1 MQADPE
7 HAADGGAAPR
17 PVSGVPPQD
26 LLVLILLGVGL
37 ILLATTV
44 PVFRPY
50 DGSPYSLVGWLT
62 YAWDHSPDSRH
73 GAIVPLIAAWLV
85 WRKRGELA
93 ALPRE
98 GTWLGVAVAMFGAAL
113 FWLGWKGDIHYVN
126 YMAYLVIVAGLILAH
141 FGARWLHSLLFA
153 GSFLLFA
160 MPMPFLEEVLGFRL
174 RLFMAGAS
182 TGILNLIGVESVRRG
197 TAIYSAMDPAL
208 GLPEGRIFSLDVAN
222 PCSGL
227 NSLFALVMLTALYAH
242 LTQNRPWKQW
252 FLFMCALPLAV
263 LGNMF
268 RVTSIAIVAAGIDQK
283 FASGPY
289 HTLAGYLV
297 FVVAIGSMLL
307 VGKMLDTDWRA
318 KFRRIGRRI
327 DHTRHRPSDT
337 Y

>member
-1 MQADPE
+1 MRANEQPLDQKSEA
-7 HAADGGAAPR
+7 R
-17 PVSGVPPQD
+17 VSRRELIIP
-26 LLVLILLGVGL
+26 LLMGLFL
-37 ILLATTV
+37 ILLATTI

-50 DGSPYSLVGWLT
+50 EGTPYSLLGWLA
-62 YAWDHSPDSRH
+62 YAWDHSPDARH
-73 GAIVPLIAAWLV
+73 GAIVPLIVAWLV
-85 WRKRGELA
+85 WRRRHDLA

-98 GTWLGVAVAMFGAAL
+98 GAWLGVVAVAFGAGI

-126 YMAYLVIVAGLILAH
+126 YMAYLMIIGGLILAH
-141 FGARWLHSLLFA
+141 FGWRWFYELLFPWA
-153 GSFLLFA
+153 FLMFA
-160 MPMPFLEEVLGFRL
+160 MPMPFLDEVLGFRL

-182 TGILNLIGVESVRRG
+182 TGILNLIGVEATRRG
-197 TAIYSAMDPAL
+197 TAIYSAMDASL
-208 GLPEGRIFSLDVAN
+208 GFPEGRIFSLDVAD

-242 LTQNRPWKQW
+242 LTQNRAWKQW
-252 FLFMCALPLAV
+252 FLFLCALPLAV

-297 FVVAIGSMLL
+297 FVVAIGSMIL
-307 VGKMLDTDWRA
+307 VGKLLDTDWRGKYA
-318 KFRRIGRRI
+318 RLGKRI
-327 DHTRHRPSDT
+327 DHTAHRPSDA

>member
-1 MQADPE
+1 MV
-7 HAADGGAAPR
+7 PR
-17 PVSGVPPQD
+17 HDLVVP
-26 LLVLILLGVGL
+26 ILLGIGL
-37 ILLATTV
+37 ALLATVV

-50 DGSPYSLVGWLT
+50 EGEPYSLVGWLA
-62 YAWDHSPDSRH
+62 YAWDHSADTRH
-73 GAIVPLIAAWLV
+73 GAIVPLLAAWLV
-85 WRKRGELA
+85 WRKRGDLA

-98 GTWLGVAVAMFGAAL
+98 GTWLGVAVAAIGAAL

-126 YMAYLVIVAGLILAH
+126 YMAYLVIVAGLILAY
-141 FGARWLHSLLFA
+141 FGARWFYELIFA
-153 GSFLLFA
+153 WSFLIFA
-160 MPMPFLEEVLGFRL
+160 MPMPFLDGILGFPL
-174 RLFMAGAS
+174 RLFMATAS
-182 TGILNLIGVESVRRG
+182 TAILNLVGVEAVRRG
-197 TAIYSAMDPAL
+197 TAIYSAMDPAV
-208 GLPEGRIFSLDVAN
+208 GLPEGRIFSLDVAD

-242 LTQNRPWKQW
+242 LTQNRLWKQW
-252 FLFMCALPLAV
+252 FLFLCALPLAV

-268 RVTSIAIVAAGIDQK
+268 RVTSIAVVAAGIDQK

-307 VGKMLDTDWRA
+307 VGKLLDTDWRA

-327 DHTRHRPSDT
+327 DPAKHRPSDA

>member
-1 MQADPE
+1 MSNETQRPS
-7 HAADGGAAPR
+7 APAGPLGPPR
-17 PVSGVPPQD
+17 DLVVP
-26 LLVLILLGVGL
+26 ILLGLGL
-37 ILLATTV
+37 ILLATVV

-50 DGSPYSLVGWLT
+50 DGQPYSLVGWLA
-62 YAWDHSPDSRH
+62 YAWDHGSDTRH
-73 GAIVPLIAAWLV
+73 GAIVPVIAAWLV

-98 GTWLGVAVAMFGAAL
+98 GTWLGVMLAAFGAAL
-113 FWLGWKGDIHYVN
+113 FWLGWKGDIHYIN
-126 YMAYLVIVAGLILAH
+126 YMAYLMIMAGLVLAY
-141 FGARWLHSLLFA
+141 FGIRWFYELLFA
-153 GSFLLFA
+153 WAFLIFA
-160 MPMPFLEEVLGFRL
+160 MPMPFLDGILGFPL

-182 TGILNLIGVESVRRG
+182 TGILNLLGVESVRRG
-197 TAIYSAMDPAL
+197 TAIYSAMDPSV
-208 GLPEGRIFSLDVAN
+208 GLPEGRTFSLDVAD

-242 LTQNRPWKQW
+242 LTQDRLWKQW

-307 VGKMLDTDWRA
+307 VGKMLETDWRA
-318 KFRRIGRRI
+318 KFRRLGRRI
-327 DHTRHRPSDT
+327 DHTKHRASDA

>member
-1 MQADPE
+1 MGAEEHPTPE
-7 HAADGGAAPR
+7 PIQSAGPPR
-17 PVSGVPPQD
+17 D
-26 LLVLILLGVGL
+26 LLVPILLGIGL

-50 DGSPYSLVGWLT
+50 EGTPYSLAGWLT
-62 YAWDHSPDSRH
+62 YAWDHSENMRH
-73 GAIVPLIAAWLV
+73 GAIVPVIAAWLV
-85 WRKRGELA
+85 WRKRRVLA

-98 GTWLGVAVAMFGAAL
+98 GSWPGVAVAAFGAAL

-126 YMAYLVIVAGLILAH
+126 YMAFLVIVAGLILAY
-141 FGARWLHSLLFA
+141 FGRRWLHELLFA

-160 MPMPFLEEVLGFRL
+160 MPMPFLEEILGFPL

-182 TGILNLIGVESVRRG
+182 VGILNLIGVESVRRG
-197 TAIYSAMDPAL
+197 TAIYSAMDPSV
-208 GLPEGRIFSLDVAN
+208 GLPEGRIFSLDVAD

-268 RVTSIAIVAAGIDQK
+268 RVTSIAIVAAGIDQE

-307 VGKMLDTDWRA
+307 VGQALEIDWRA
-318 KFRRIGRRI
+318 RFRRLGRPI
-327 DHTRHRPSDT
+327 DPHGQRPSDA

>member
-1 MQADPE
+1 MGTEAQNPATR
-7 HAADGGAAPR
+7 PR
-17 PVSGVPPQD
+17 GSGSTGDLWVP
-26 LLVLILLGVGL
+26 LLMGLGL

-50 DGSPYSLVGWLT
+50 EGNPYPLVGWLA
-62 YAWDHSPDSRH
+62 YAWGHSAESRH
-73 GAIVPLIAAWLV
+73 GVIVPVIVAWLV
-85 WRKRGELA
+85 WRKRHDLA

-98 GTWLGVAVAMFGAAL
+98 GTWLGVIMVAFGAAL

-126 YMAYLVIVAGLILAH
+126 YMAFLVIMGGLVLAR
-141 FGARWLHSLLFA
+141 FGRRWFHELLFPGA
-153 GSFLLFA
+153 FLIFA
-160 MPMPFLEEVLGFRL
+160 MPMPFLDEVLGFRL
-174 RLFMAGAS
+174 RLFMASAS
-182 TGILNLIGVESVRRG
+182 TGILNLVGVESVRRG
-197 TAIYSAMDPAL
+197 TAIYSAMDPSL
-208 GLPEGRIFSLDVAN
+208 GLPEGRIFSLDVAD

-242 LTQNRPWKQW
+242 LTQRRPWKQW
-252 FLFMCALPLAV
+252 FLFLCALPLAV

-307 VGKMLDTDWRA
+307 VGKLLDADWRSW
-318 KFRRIGRRI
+318 FRRLGRRI
-327 DHTRHRPSDT
+327 DHSIHRPSDA